1 MLFFFFNISDVTSR
15 LEWQHL
21 EEYSR
26 QWLKT
31 INLYYAL
38 PRWWSGKESTY
49 QCRRQDVVLI
59 AGLGKSP
66 GEGNGTPFQYSC
78 LGNPM
83 DKRSPAGYC
92 PWDLKES
99 DITEHTH
106 SLLHVLP
113 KCLSSSSPFPLSILC
128 SLTLSLHSFFCPHS
142 LCINPCH
149 AQN

>member
-1 MLFFFFNISDVTSR
+1 MLFFFFFNISDVTSR

-21 EEYSR
+21 EKYSR

-31 INLYYAL
+31 INLNYAL

-49 QCRRQDVVLI
+49 QCRKQDVVLI
-59 AGLGKSP
+59 AGLGKSA

-83 DKRSPAGYC
+83 DKRSLAGYC
-92 PWDLKES
+92 PWGHKES

-113 KCLSSSSPFPLSILC
+113 KCLSSSSPFALSILC
-128 SLTLSLHSFFCPHS
+128 SLTLSAFFFLS
-142 LCINPCH
+142 TFIVY
-149 AQN
+149 